1 MSVLVDQWSALHDW
15 SRRRSVQN
23 AAFRLGALLLILGGA
38 VVIMVPLAWMLSASL
53 KNRVEVFT
61 IPMRWIPKK
70 VQWSNYV
77 DAVTQIKY
85 ALYVG
90 NTLIVTIGDTVGTV
104 LSASLVAFGFARL
117 RARGKEVLFLILLST
132 MMLPYHVRLVPTYLM
147 FQKIGW
153 LNTYLPLIVPGW
165 LGGGAF
171 YVFLLR
177 QFYSTLPVELDDAAK
192 IDGCSLVGIYWR
204 MMVPLSKPAFA
215 TVAIFSFFADWSDFL
230 GPLIYLSKP
239 QMYTLSLGL
248 QFYQTTRGS
257 LHWGI
262 LMAGTVLS
270 ILPPLLV
277 FFLAQKT
284 FVQGIALTGLKG

>member
-1 MSVLVDQWSALHDW
+1 
-15 SRRRSVQN
+15 
-23 AAFRLGALLLILGGA
+23 
-38 VVIMVPLAWMLSASL
+38 
-53 KNRVEVFT
+53 
-61 IPMRWIPKK
+61 
-70 VQWSNYV
+70 
-77 DAVTQIKY
+77 
-85 ALYVG
+85 
-90 NTLIVTIGDTVGTV
+90 
-104 LSASLVAFGFARL
+104 
-117 RARGKEVLFLILLST
+117 
-132 MMLPYHVRLVPTYLM
+132 LPYHVRLVPTYLM
-147 FQKIGW
+147 FQKLGW

-204 MMVPLSKPAFA
+204 IIVPLSKPAFA

-248 QFYQTTRGS
+248 QFYPTTRGQ

-270 ILPPLLV
+270 ILPPLIV